1 MTING
6 VYVWVNE
13 VICTMQ
19 LFVFICLLILGLYLN
34 DNNSNKCDVVTLRN
48 CNDMQKQK
56 ITAYENKNVDE
67 LKVILDMHDSEISIL
82 FHESHATID
91 ILSNRITELQGEVQE
106 MYDEM
111 ALLGLDY
118 DNKMQEIQVEY
129 QEEVL
134 RDIIDYKIVG
144 QESEEKKVAQN
155 GEDSTSS
162 GEV

>member
-1 MTING
+1 MING
-6 VYVWVNE
+6 VYAWVNE
-13 VICTMQ
+13 VNCTMQ
-19 LFVFICLLILGLYLN
+19 LFVVICLLILGLYLK
-34 DNNSNKCDVVTLRN
+34 DNNSAKCDVVTLHN
-48 CNDMQKQK
+48 CNDIQKQK

-106 MYDEM
+106 MYDQM
-111 ALLGLDY
+111 ALLGLEY

-129 QEEVL
+129 EEEVL
-134 RDIIDYKIVG
+134 REIIDYKIAA

-155 GEDSTSS
+155 GED
-162 GEV
+162 